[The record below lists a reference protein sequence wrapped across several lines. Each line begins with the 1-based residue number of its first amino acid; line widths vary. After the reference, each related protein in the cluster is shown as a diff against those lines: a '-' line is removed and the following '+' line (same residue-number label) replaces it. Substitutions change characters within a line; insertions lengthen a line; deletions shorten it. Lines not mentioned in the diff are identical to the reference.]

1 MMNLSRFQF
10 KREKIAIQKIFHQFE
25 IYDFILQTVQL
36 ESVQWKATKK
46 KKKKRTYVSLDANIK
61 LNRKSETLR

>member
-36 ESVQWKATKK
+36 ESVQATKK
-46 KKKKRTYVSLDANIK
+46 KKKKTHIRIP
-61 LNRKSETLR
+61 

>member
-1 MMNLSRFQF
+1 MNLSRFQF

-36 ESVQWKATKK
+36 ESVQATKK
-46 KKKKRTYVSLDANIK
+46 KKKKTHIRIPRCEYQV
-61 LNRKSETLR
+61 E

>member
-36 ESVQWKATKK
+36 ESVQATKK